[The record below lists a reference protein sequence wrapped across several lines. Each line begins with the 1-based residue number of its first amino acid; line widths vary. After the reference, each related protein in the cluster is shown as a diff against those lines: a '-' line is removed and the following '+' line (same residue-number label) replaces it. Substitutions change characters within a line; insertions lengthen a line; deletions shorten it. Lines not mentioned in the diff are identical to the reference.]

1 MVISLTPRNNLQNM
15 IKINALDAQTKPT
28 KKAAKKAVRPS
39 KNTDGKQAGKSA
51 KTTPERISRR
61 WLVTIWPE
69 HLSSSI
75 AQPIAIDSAVCVY
88 DINIDALTAFLGKIP
103 HFRSFSGGIEYG
115 EGTRHVHLQGYLEL
129 SSPVRK
135 TALIKSVGIKHYYEQ
150 ANGSQQ
156 DCLDYVQYTG
166 THKDK
171 TGLVYTLETIGRLA
185 YAHNEDNHETTL
197 YNTALAMVLEGHS
210 MVEVVRSCGIG
221 ISKVYLMLKDISD
234 RIKKEGELKEKRR
247 LEVKDQVIAQAVLS
261 QKENIYYLR
270 PDIAI

>member
-1 MVISLTPRNNLQNM
+1 M

-28 KKAAKKAVRPS
+28 KKAAKKAVKPP
-39 KNTDGKQAGKSA
+39 KNTDGLTAGKSA
-51 KTTPERISRR
+51 KTAPERISRR

-88 DINIDALTAFLGKIP
+88 DINVDALTALLDSIP
-103 HFRSFSGGIEYG
+103 HFRSFAAGVEYG
-115 EGTRHVHLQGYLEL
+115 EETRHVHLQGYLEL

-135 TALIKSVGIKHYYEQ
+135 SALIKSVGIKHYYEQ

-156 DCLDYVQYTG
+156 DCIDYVWHTG
-166 THKDK
+166 SHADK
-171 TGLVYTLETIGRLA
+171 PGLVYTIDTVGHLA
-185 YAHNEDNHETTL
+185 HAHNDDNHETTL

-221 ISKVYLMLKDISD
+221 ISKVYFMLKDISD
-234 RIKKEGELKEKRR
+234 RIKNEGRR
-247 LEVKDQVIAQAVLS
+247 EERRRIEVKDQVIAQAIRS

-270 PDIAI
+270 QDRE